1 MSPETIRQ
9 KIQEVLPG
17 SQVETSGADCNF
29 AVVVT
34 SDAFEGKSPLQRH
47 RIVNDIFKAD
57 IESGALHALS
67 IKTQTPA

>member
-9 KIQEVLPG
+9 RIQAVLPD
-17 SQVETSGADCNF
+17 STVETIGADCNF
-29 AVVVT
+29 TVIVT
-34 SDAFEGKSPLQRH
+34 SAEFEGKPQIKRH

-67 IKTQTPA
+67 IKTLTP